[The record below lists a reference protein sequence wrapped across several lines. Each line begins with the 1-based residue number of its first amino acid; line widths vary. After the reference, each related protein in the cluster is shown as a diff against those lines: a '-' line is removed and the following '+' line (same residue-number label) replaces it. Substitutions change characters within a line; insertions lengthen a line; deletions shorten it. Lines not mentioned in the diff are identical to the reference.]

1 MKRDEPHLDA
11 LALARYLTKG
21 DAGNGEE
28 LRLFVRHIVSGCPEC
43 LTALRE
49 LSELDAGESDPG
61 GTPER
66 LDTDRLFE
74 DALARSGALD
84 RLTALALIPLGLW
97 FCAAVIAMTGADYS
111 AVAAWASSPLVAGL
125 LILLL
130 VATFYHAALGLQVVI
145 EDYVH
150 HEMTKL
156 LLVLAVKA
164 ACLLLALT
172 AVLSVLILLF
182 ARV

>member
-1 MKRDEPHLDA
+1 MS
-11 LALARYLTKG
+11 
-21 DAGNGEE
+21 
-28 LRLFVRHIVSGCPEC
+28 LRSPLGRVRGLGS
-43 LTALRE
+43 AK
-49 LSELDAGESDPG
+49 D
-61 GTPER
+61 GTGHWW
-66 LDTDRLFE
+66 FQ
-74 DALARSGALD
+74 

-150 HEMTKL
+150 HEMVKL

-164 ACLLLALT
+164 ACLVLALT
-172 AVLSVLILLF
+172 AILSVLILLF